1 MGEKKKS
8 RSEDQTSLS
17 DVHTVKTD
25 NVVKKKRKKKELLD
39 LSEWDSDSSD
49 DDDGGDDVKVSTN
62 NNIATASRRAK
73 VKQEVS
79 ESTLSTTL
87 LESFSGFLSSEDLLD
102 EPPLCTDNEEPPEKP
117 SFKEE
122 REKKHLKGKTV
133 ISKWTKLKHANAFL
147 SAVSS
152 KSKNKSK
159 NKKEKN
165 KSLSS
170 APMNNDDFA
179 TFKNYIAKSETNLF
193 RSNSEVDV
201 FSSMS
206 MQDSSKPQEYMA
218 YVDTLQEN
226 LKEDDDE
233 QQGKARD
240 VLRAKETGNE
250 TEIFSAFQ
258 TPHQRQHSLSRERK
272 RRERTLS
279 RSHSQGRKTVSQ
291 SCRDLFIQDPNQK
304 EPREEGKTKR
314 DDIPAKETVSLIPV
328 QRRRSLS
335 RGRARKRSKSR
346 EKTKKV
352 KSSRDFSSAADQED
366 AHQKEPNRG
375 KTKTTPIQRRRSLSR
390 ERSRQER
397 AQSRSQSRGRK
408 TKARSSRD
416 LSASPGD
423 KNTHQEE
430 LKVESELRD
439 KTESD
444 LQAKETGDETDTIAA
459 FQTPKQRQRSLS
471 RERSHQERAQ
481 SRSQSRGRKTK
492 ARSSRDLSASPGD
505 KNTHQEEL
513 KVESELRD
521 KTKSDLRAKEMGDE
535 TDIIAAFQTPKQR
548 RRSLSRERSR
558 QERAQSRSQSRG
570 RKTKARSSRD
580 LSASPGD
587 KDTHQEELK
596 VESELRDKTKSDLRA
611 KETGDETDIIA
622 AFQTPKQR
630 RRSLSRERSRQE
642 RAQSRSQ
649 SRGRKTKA
657 LSCHDVSPS
666 TPQKGL
672 ERRNRKSSRERVAE
686 RRESSCDQNQTT
698 TKRRTRS
705 RERLAAKGEER
716 ARSKSTERRPESNT
730 NINVPKRS
738 FSLEG
743 RSRSTSQQKQKKN
756 DGKIQARGSK
766 SKQQAKKNKPFFQ
779 SDEGPKSPRVSD
791 SKAPILSPRKV
802 AKSPRSMLRHSAPC
816 KLATELILSSPSVK
830 NRRKI
835 VFSPG
840 GTASTELG
848 DDLSME
854 GVPGKRSVHKPARAV
869 SKFLQKSSKRKSET
883 SSPRK
888 SRSHLV
894 STT

>member
-39 LSEWDSDSSD
+39 LSEWDSDSSDD

-505 KNTHQEEL
+505 K
-513 KVESELRD
+513 
-521 KTKSDLRAKEMGDE
+521 
-535 TDIIAAFQTPKQR
+535 
-548 RRSLSRERSR
+548 
-558 QERAQSRSQSRG
+558 
-570 RKTKARSSRD
+570 
-580 LSASPGD
+580 
-587 KDTHQEELK
+587 DTHQEELK

>member
-423 KNTHQEE
+423 K
-430 LKVESELRD
+430 D
-439 KTESD
+439 
-444 LQAKETGDETDTIAA
+444 
-459 FQTPKQRQRSLS
+459 
-471 RERSHQERAQ
+471 
-481 SRSQSRGRKTK
+481 
-492 ARSSRDLSASPGD
+492 
-505 KNTHQEEL
+505 THQEEL

-521 KTKSDLRAKEMGDE
+521 KTKSDLRAKEM
-535 TDIIAAFQTPKQR
+535 
-548 RRSLSRERSR
+548 
-558 QERAQSRSQSRG
+558 
-570 RKTKARSSRD
+570 
-580 LSASPGD
+580 
-587 KDTHQEELK
+587 
-596 VESELRDKTKSDLRA
+596 
-611 KETGDETDIIA
+611 GDETDIIA